1 MYYKLARMWD
11 EALQPPQLPPGVKQP
26 MPDLTSECGVPAGV
40 IAGIW
45 SGTLVLAALSVMLPN
60 FVVPYCAQ
68 LSAAGS
74 TLLGGSHLHMTS

>member
-26 MPDLTSECGVPAGV
+26 TPDLTSACGVPVGV

-45 SGTLVLAALSVMLPN
+45 AGTLALAALAVLLPN

-68 LSAAGS
+68 PVRAAS
-74 TLLGGSHLHMTS
+74 SLLGGSHLHMTS